1 VKRSLLLISCLAL
14 ILAVSLVASAEEMGI
29 WLTPTIRVVFAA
41 DADERSEYEC
51 QFDSDG
57 KLTAVIGVVLY
68 LNPRKSYKIY
78 GEDFLW
84 GPENT
89 LKDKNKLVVMQSDTG
104 QLVNKVD
111 EERKYLDLMLS
122 EAENFSV
129 RQPKL
134 GVLGPPAYTEGEKK
148 MFVTLRIEWKLPF

>member
-1 VKRSLLLISCLAL
+1 
-14 ILAVSLVASAEEMGI
+14 
-29 WLTPTIRVVFAA
+29 
-41 DADERSEYEC
+41 
-51 QFDSDG
+51 
-57 KLTAVIGVVLY
+57 
-68 LNPRKSYKIY
+68 
-78 GEDFLW
+78 
-84 GPENT
+84 
-89 LKDKNKLVVMQSDTG
+89 MQSDTG

-134 GVLGPPAYTEGEKK
+134 GVLCPPAYTEGEKK